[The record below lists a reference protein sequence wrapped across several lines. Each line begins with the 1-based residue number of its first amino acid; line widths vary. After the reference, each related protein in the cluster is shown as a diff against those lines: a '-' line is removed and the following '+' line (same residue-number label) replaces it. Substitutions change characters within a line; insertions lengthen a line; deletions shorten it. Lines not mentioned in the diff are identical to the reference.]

1 MRIIKHIWRYLTDE
15 DYRLKVYLKQL
26 NKKQRR

>member
-26 NKKQRR
+26 NKLKQR